1 MKKYL
6 ITGALALA
14 AGISLTSCHSDDEIY
29 GSIVEQKLKAYEE
42 VFTEEFGR
50 IDPNQDWGFGNDS
63 FASTDVNATRTIS
76 RSWSFNYYSFP
87 GDAAASKFLSKVP
100 DGVEKLTQ
108 NVAEANHWI
117 DETWQGDLNIWGE
130 ATGGSLYIKGNC
142 DFSNRS
148 FYFCGNSELYLLEGA
163 TLTLG
168 ANNGAGNLQQNTMIY
183 VAKGAKIIAKGELIL
198 NNGLHIYNHGTI
210 EAPKLSTNNNSVL
223 YNVGIV
229 KVDNKISVEN
239 TLSVI
244 VNDGTITATDLNT
257 AGSGKF
263 ENNGSVTISGTT
275 FVNSNDNTWVNNGQ
289 YHTGN
294 FLYNAAS
301 DEVINNCRLTV
312 DNEFNINLG
321 DNPGDGNFKMNSGSG
336 VVTRYFNGGGNWN
349 GTYAGT
355 DSKFNGGPFYILMGG
370 GSVFKV
376 TDTATMNATK
386 ADYGVYG
393 PESGSYAVFQAENI
407 VAGKA
412 GQGYE
417 VTYGGKLAV
426 VAGSHFANGMSGSYP
441 YIDIKDGAII
451 YAPGFDNGSLPEF
464 SISGT
469 ECNPGFTG
477 GGSDDTLP
485 VDPIVTSYKKKV
497 TTVTRGKTVT
507 LLKSGRV
514 MCEDLGNVSSN
525 DLDFNDIVFDAY
537 VYKIE
542 YWNETFT
549 TIDGKQSGSS
559 SRRNTSTEYK
569 TDIVL
574 LAGGGTLP
582 VTLAG
587 QNMKNVWET
596 EETKVPDD
604 MIINTIEEGDPTYG
618 NINGEFD
625 PQYLGRF
632 DYSSIAAIP
641 IYVHYP
647 NGETQELKALEGAVT
662 HKICVPITTRWTK
675 ERQKMKDAYEV
686 FPEYVSESV
695 SFWDNPSKIN
705 GSLLYKELSYTIPD
719 PLVEGEEILST
730 EISEENVEDSTSGG
744 IQNGD
749 EVLSRRKNLK

>member
-63 FASTDVNATRTIS
+63 FASAETNAARMVT
-76 RSWSFNYYSFP
+76 RSWSFDYYAFP
-87 GDAAASKFLSKVP
+87 GDADASKFLSDVP
-100 DGVEKLTQ
+100 EGVEKLTQ
-108 NVAEANHWI
+108 NVAVANNWI
-117 DETWQGDLNIWGE
+117 DETWDGNLNIWGE

-244 VNDGTITATDLNT
+244 VNDGTITAADLNT

-263 ENNGSVTISGTT
+263 ENNGNTTISGTT

-312 DNEFNINLG
+312 DEEFNINLG
-321 DNPGDGNFKMNSGSG
+321 DNFGNGNFKMNTGSG
-336 VVTRYFNGGGNWN
+336 VVTKYFNGGGNWQGTYN
-349 GTYAGT
+349 GTYQ
-355 DSKFNGGPFYILMGG
+355 DFHGGPFYILMGA

-393 PESGSYAVFQAENI
+393 PETGRFAVFQADKI
-407 VAGKA
+407 VAGTA

-417 VTYGGKLAV
+417 VTYGGNLAV
-426 VAGSHFANGMSGSYP
+426 VAGSHFENGWSGGNP
-441 YIDIKDGAII
+441 YIDIKDNALI
-451 YAPGFDNGSLPEF
+451 YAPGFANGTLPTF
-464 SISGT
+464 TITST
-469 ECNPGFTG
+469 DCNPGFNG
-477 GGSDDTLP
+477 GAPDETLP
-485 VDPIVTSYKKKV
+485 IDPITSTYDTQV
-497 TTVTRGKTVT
+497 TTVTHGKTTT
-507 LLKSGRV
+507 LLKKGRV
-514 MCEDLGNVSSN
+514 MCEDLGNVSRN

-537 VYKIE
+537 VYQID
-542 YWNETFT
+542 YWKKTYV
-549 TIDGKQSGSS
+549 TINGEMQGGPTVESDGA
-559 SRRNTSTEYK
+559 TEYK

-574 LAGGGTLP
+574 LAGGGTIA
-582 VTLAG
+582 VTLTG
-587 QNMKNVWET
+587 QNMKNFWGENI
-596 EETKVPDD
+596 PNG
-604 MIINTIEEGDPTYG
+604 MIINTIEKGDSTFG
-618 NINGEFD
+618 NANDELGPVYI
-625 PQYLGRF
+625 GRF
-632 DYSSIAAIP
+632 NYSSIGDIP
-641 IYVHYP
+641 IVVQYP
-647 NGETQELKALEGAVT
+647 NGETKELESLKGAVT

-675 ERQKMKDAYEV
+675 ERKKMKEAYEV
-686 FPEYVSESV
+686 FQDYVSESIP
-695 SFWDNPSKIN
+695 FWDDPSKIN
-705 GSLLYKELSYTIPD
+705 ESLLYKELEYTIPD
-719 PLVEGEEILST
+719 PLIPGEAIISTDQPIVEKI
-730 EISEENVEDSTSGG
+730 NEDTSGG
-744 IQNGD
+744 VQSGD